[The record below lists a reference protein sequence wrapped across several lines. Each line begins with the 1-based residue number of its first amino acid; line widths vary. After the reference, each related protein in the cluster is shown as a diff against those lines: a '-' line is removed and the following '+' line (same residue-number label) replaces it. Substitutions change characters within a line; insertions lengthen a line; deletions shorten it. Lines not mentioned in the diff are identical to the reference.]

1 MNSLVARVKSDPW
14 AAGSLV
20 LGLCAAYL
28 CLVNLHA
35 TALWH
40 DEGPS
45 AVIGLNLLE
54 QGDITGW
61 DRRNLVGGTDARTL
75 NENLR
80 DVLPPLQ
87 YVLNAI
93 GFAVLGP
100 NATAAR
106 IIHALV
112 GIAALGIFWLLLRQR
127 LPEHPRLQFLIF
139 ASAAGSAQ
147 LLLYFRQSRYF
158 AAMVLLLL
166 LLFWLHGHYQR
177 TRKPAWLVALT
188 VVAVLGVLNHY
199 TSGAAALATLA
210 VWHLLFHARQTTRK
224 EWAMFALCATGVVAV
239 VSGYLLWI
247 GLIGGER
254 GNFIDFAGQAEI
266 LHYQYLLNL
275 TQQQFGAIL
284 TLYKVIIYI
293 RDLFTAN
300 WISWPVFAWFLVML
314 ALAAIAKVQK
324 SPSEKAART
333 NSIPLAAT
341 GKIILAGGLFAFFA
355 AAFSPQVI
363 QLNPFADQ
371 RYYVAALPLL
381 LAMKGLFAEWVWRRN
396 TLLGIAALLALATS
410 SFGAWPFN
418 LKHAITYESTLGWHL
433 ISFVREIHTPYRESI
448 AVVSDYLLQHAAQDD
463 LVLVQDGFA
472 YREALTFHAGDRVLF
487 CCFLTDETPLPKEK
501 TQMMRK
507 SLFQH
512 ESVPDWIVIFD
523 PQFERELGIGDRIKV
538 NKGSQVY
545 SGFFEV
551 AEKLFVFPYPTQRP
565 ELSFHS
571 FKPLKPLTQGVLILK
586 QYNTQPGNNTN

>member
-1 MNSLVARVKSDPW
+1 MNSLAARAKSDPW
-14 AAGSLV
+14 ATGSLA

-28 CLVNLHA
+28 CLVNLDT

-61 DRRNLVGGTDARTL
+61 DGRNLVGGTDARTI
-75 NENLR
+75 NEDLR
-80 DVLPPLQ
+80 DVLPPVQ

-93 GFAVLGP
+93 GFAVFGP
-100 NATAAR
+100 NVTAAR
-106 IIHALV
+106 IIHALA

-177 TRKPAWLVALT
+177 TRKPALLIALGA
-188 VVAVLGVLNHY
+188 VAVLCVLNHY
-199 TSGAAALATLA
+199 TSGSAALVTLT

-224 EWAMFALCATGVVAV
+224 EWAMFALCAAGVAAV

-254 GNFIDFAGQAEI
+254 GSFIDFAGQAEI
-266 LHYQYLLNL
+266 LHYQNLLSL

-284 TLYKVIIYI
+284 TLYKVFIYI
-293 RDLFTAN
+293 RDLFTAD
-300 WISWPVFAWFLVML
+300 WISWPVFVWFLAML
-314 ALAAIAKVQK
+314 ALAAIAKVRK
-324 SPSEKAART
+324 SPAEKVAGA
-333 NSIPLAAT
+333 NSIPLADT
-341 GKIILAGGLFAFFA
+341 GKIILAGGLFALFA
-355 AAFSPQVI
+355 ATLSPQII
-363 QLNPFADQ
+363 QLNIYADQ

-381 LAMKGLFAEWVWRRN
+381 LAMKGLFAEWVWKRN
-396 TLLGIAALLALATS
+396 ALLGFVALLVLATS
-410 SFGAWPFN
+410 SLGAWPFN
-418 LKHAITYESTLGWHL
+418 LKHAITYENTLGWHWV
-433 ISFVREIHTPYRESI
+433 SFVREIHNPYRESI
-448 AVVSDYLLQHAAQDD
+448 AAVSDYLLRHAAQDD

-487 CCFLTDETPLPKEK
+487 CCFLTDKTPLPREK

-512 ESVPDWIVIFD
+512 ENTPNWIVIFD
-523 PQFERELGIGDRIKV
+523 PQFERELSIGDRIKV
-538 NKGSQVY
+538 NKGPQLY

-551 AEKLFVFPYPTQRP
+551 AEKFFVFPYPTQRP
-565 ELSFHS
+565 ELNMHS
-571 FKPLKPLTQGVLILK
+571 FKPLGAEPQGILILK
-586 QYNTQPGNNTN
+586 KHST